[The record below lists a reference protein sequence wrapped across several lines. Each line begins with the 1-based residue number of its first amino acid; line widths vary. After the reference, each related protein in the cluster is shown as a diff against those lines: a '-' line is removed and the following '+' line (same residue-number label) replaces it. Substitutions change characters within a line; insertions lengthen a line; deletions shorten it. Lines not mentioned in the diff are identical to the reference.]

1 MNRQSVVALL
11 TSGLTGLGATLTPA
25 GGFLLLGWEPA
36 TVMTLYLVETLVG
49 VPLTV
54 GRVHYLT
61 RGRAI
66 PTESIPPGKMN
77 SLQGYLIVSLGLSLV
92 CGVFMVMFLFV
103 LPRESLT
110 IDAFKTG
117 FQVMFLF
124 QVVGF
129 VADLVW
135 LRGRGPDQVDNVLTA
150 SLGRVALL
158 YFAVFIG
165 AFLAAVE
172 MSWFFWP
179 FVVLKSLADLEQ
191 PIKVL
196 AGKW

>member
-1 MNRQSVVALL
+1 MNKQSVIALV

-54 GRVHYLT
+54 GRVRYLT
-61 RGRAI
+61 GGRTI
-66 PTESIPPGKMN
+66 PADSIPPGKIN
-77 SLQGYLIVSLGLSLV
+77 SLSGYLIVSLGFSLV
-92 CGVFMVMFLFV
+92 CGIFMVMFLFV
-103 LPRESLT
+103 LPGESLNV
-110 IDAFKTG
+110 DAFMAG
-117 FQVMFLF
+117 LRVMLLL
-124 QVVGF
+124 QAVGF

-135 LRGRGPDQVDNVLTA
+135 LRGRGPGEVDNILTA
-150 SLGRVALL
+150 SLGRVALF

-172 MSWFFWP
+172 SSWFLWP
-179 FVVLKSLADLEQ
+179 FVVLKSLADLD
-191 PIKVL
+191 PPLKML
-196 AGKW
+196 RGMW